1 MEYRW
6 IFNPDPNPEQ
16 TENLSGVLNNLPLS
30 LARALIARGVE
41 TFEKARTFFRPS
53 LDQLHDPF
61 LMQDMDAAIARI
73 VQAVEAQE
81 KVLVYGD
88 YDVDGT
94 TSTALMTLFLRE
106 LGLEVSYWIPDRIKD
121 GYGLCNAGM
130 DIAVERGASLVI
142 ALDCGVTA
150 VEEAAYA
157 KSIGLDLIICDHHKP
172 SDTLP
177 DAIAVLDPK
186 RDDCPYP
193 FKELSGCGIG
203 FKVIQGVLAKID
215 KPAEDAYPYLDL
227 VAISTASDIV
237 PLEGENRV
245 LMVEGLNRMRDKP
258 RRGVKALASIANQD
272 LRQCSTGQ
280 IVFGIGPRINA
291 AGRLGDAQR
300 AVALLVAEEDHEAYT
315 LAQVLE
321 QANQKRRDLD
331 RDTQRE
337 AMIKAE
343 RQLSGANQHGVVVH
357 DEDWHPGVVG
367 IVASRL
373 VEKFYRP
380 AIVLTTVNGVV
391 KGSARSIHGLSVYE
405 AIKKCSDLLTTFGG
419 HDYAAG
425 LAMPEEKV
433 NAFRE
438 RFNQAV
444 GEMITPELMK
454 PVIKVDASLDLNEV
468 SKRFWAV
475 LKQFAPFG
483 PANSKPVFMARDLEL
498 AKPPRLMGRDGT
510 HLKFWVR
517 QKSGGYNTL
526 EVIGFGMHEY
536 KKTLEES
543 KQQGVPIEMLFSVE
557 ENTWN
562 GVSNLQLKARDLR
575 LQKLTSAQRVEIKD
589 YSN

>member
-6 IFNPDPNPEQ
+6 ILNPDPNPEQ
-16 TENLSGVLNNLPLS
+16 TEQLAGVLNNLPNA
-30 LARALIARGVE
+30 LARALVARGVE
-41 TFEKARTFFRPS
+41 TFDKARLFFRPA
-53 LDQLHDPF
+53 LEHLHDPF
-61 LMQDMDAAIARI
+61 LMQDMEAAVDRI
-73 VQAVEAQE
+73 VQAQE
-81 KVLVYGD
+81 QGDKVMVYGD

-94 TSTALMTLFLRE
+94 TSTALMTLFLRS
-106 LGLEVSYWIPDRIKD
+106 LGIEATYWIPDRIED

-130 DIAVERGASLVI
+130 DIAAERGAALVI

-157 KSIGLDLIICDHHKP
+157 KSLGLDLVICDHHKP
-172 SDTLP
+172 AETLP
-177 DAIAVLDPK
+177 DAVAVLDPK
-186 RDDCPYP
+186 RDDCGYP

-203 FKVIQGVLAKID
+203 FKVIQAVLARLN
-215 KPAEDAYPYLDL
+215 KPADLAYEYLDL

-245 LMVEGLNRMRDKP
+245 LMVEGLNRLRDNARK
-258 RRGVKALASIANQD
+258 GVQTLANIANQD
-272 LRQCSTGQ
+272 LKHCTTSQ
-280 IVFGIGPRINA
+280 IVFSIGPRINA

-300 AVALLVAEEDHEAYT
+300 AVALLIAEEDQEA
-315 LAQVLE
+315 LAMAQVLE

-331 RDTQRE
+331 KDTQQE
-337 AMIKAE
+337 AITKAE
-343 RQLSGANQHGVVVH
+343 RQLSGELHHGVVVH
-357 DEDWHPGVVG
+357 AEHWHPGVVG

-373 VEKFYRP
+373 VERFYRP
-380 AIVLTTVNGVV
+380 AIVLTTVKGVV

-425 LAMPEEKV
+425 LAMPEKNVAE
-433 NAFRE
+433 FRK
-438 RFNQAV
+438 RFNEAV

-454 PVIKVDASLDLNEV
+454 PVIKVDAPLDLNDV
-468 SKRFWAV
+468 GDRFWAV

-483 PANSKPVFMARDLEL
+483 PANSKPVFIAQDLEL
-498 AKPPRLMGRDGT
+498 ARSPLLMGRDGT

-536 KKTLEES
+536 MKTLKES
-543 KQQGVPIEMLFSVE
+543 QLQGIPIELLFSVE
-557 ENTWN
+557 ENNWN
-562 GVSNLQLKARDLR
+562 GKTNLQLKARDLR
-575 LQKLTSAQRVEIKD
+575 LQKLTSAQTVEIKD